1 MSHEGEYLCVAG
13 LLAGWYVCLSVV
25 GVLNGWSVC
34 VCMGGLCG
42 CRSRMLLGSSVPR
55 CQRAN
60 IYGDALSN
68 SSISSRMY
76 T

>member
-25 GVLNGWSVC
+25 AVQDGWSVWVVC
-34 VCMGGLCG
+34 VCLCG